1 MVQKSIMPTLWRAW
15 ARREYGCCDLRM
27 MGSRSARKDRKA
39 ANAEVEI
46 AAAPELRATMRK
58 LVLLVHPD
66 LFASVPEAA
75 KENEISLAELQVI
88 IV

>member
-1 MVQKSIMPTLWRAW
+1 MPTLWRAW
-15 ARREYGCCDLRM
+15 ARREYGCDLRM
-27 MGSRSARKDRKA
+27 MGSRSARMDRKA
-39 ANAEVEI
+39 ARAGVEI

-75 KENEISLAELQVI
+75 KENGISLAELQVI